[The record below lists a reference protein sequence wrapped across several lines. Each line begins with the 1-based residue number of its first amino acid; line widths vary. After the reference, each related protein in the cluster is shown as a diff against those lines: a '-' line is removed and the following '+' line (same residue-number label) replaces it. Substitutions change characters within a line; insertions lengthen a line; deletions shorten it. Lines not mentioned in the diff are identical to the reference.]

1 MLPSHAATIHGTPI
15 PEATPHIYQYMLY
28 FLIDHT
34 SHKNLNSVQ
43 IFPDSYISKHLKNL
57 CPMKYKSFLILPKK
71 VYIQEA
77 APQILTNLSS
87 RHMLIFYARNRIF
100 LLFDFP
106 LWGLTPEYFQTALLA
121 LLQKDYFFP

>member
-1 MLPSHAATIHGTPI
+1 
-15 PEATPHIYQYMLY
+15 
-28 FLIDHT
+28 
-34 SHKNLNSVQ
+34 
-43 IFPDSYISKHLKNL
+43 
-57 CPMKYKSFLILPKK
+57 MKYKSFLILPKK

-106 LWGLTPEYFQTALLA
+106 LWGLTPEYHHFVYTCTSQHILDTKL
-121 LLQKDYFFP
+121 